1 MDDRTAEAF
10 VKPVVSPQS
19 SLLVRLIFLFG
30 LLVTIPLAVAGVL
43 LSLTGRDSVLSSG
56 EELSR
61 AGEDTFRQSTAQL
74 ARGATR
80 GSENASRQLIDI
92 GQRQLTQ
99 LGKEQVRQS
108 GQVLRDSSKRLSQTA
123 TDTLR
128 SATERMA
135 RTGDT
140 VIGRSNA
147 QLRHLQSRAVE
158 EVSTMLI
165 HEARQA
171 FEETGRQLVA
181 ANQESM
187 ERLVMDLNLERAR
200 RTAEQTQNLLA
211 RTQEIVKQV
220 ATGRLQP
227 PLLASDS
234 ERSRVPVERVVQSWN
249 TRLRQRLP
257 IPILWG
263 RLFVLPDQWI
273 PASEEGATG
282 RGRTPGSAAPGP
294 GKGAPAAPTAP
305 SDPTTSASLD
315 EEEVPLPTAAA
326 TLAAHTSQSAFSG
339 VEFAPEDS
347 RPRITLFVPLPF
359 SGMPAE
365 GGLRPQAV
373 FVVRLSL
380 DFLTRE
386 VSQLFMQESERAP
399 AFVASL
405 TDGQIIAHSDPKRV
419 GTPVLPEEQTLLA
432 AAHDRSMGTMV
443 CPMPGMRH
451 ALCAFATVSPAGDA
465 AAPGGVGTP
474 IGGVGEPVIRPP
486 RLLPPPE
493 ERGLADGPHW
503 VVVALQ
509 PVEEVWA
516 KTEAMRDA
524 IHRAASRAADQ
535 MEAEARRRAA
545 ALVAA
550 SEPRQRRVAAAAA
563 ESIRAENQARVAA
576 AVRSLVR
583 VHGDIAQ
590 TAMRQTERASQTAAT
605 AARQEMAER
614 ARVAAEKATAAMQ
627 EQTSRSSQTGLVRM
641 QQLTSLTANQ
651 AATRMVT
658 HSLWLIAGFL
668 VIALL
673 SAILT
678 ARSLVRPIA
687 QMAAGTAAI
696 ARGDF
701 TRRVPVQSRDELGAL
716 ALAFNDMADAVQ
728 RGRSEL
734 ETSNVTLARET
745 GRMQAIVQSSP
756 DGLVIVDAEDR
767 ATFLNPSARSL
778 LNLPA
783 EIPDAL
789 TFAELRG
796 YLPDRVVDLLA
807 DWARGDESGRADDG
821 AARPSPP
828 EARDLVLEAPH
839 RVLQVRCVPI
849 AGAAGATG
857 SRLIHLHDVTRERE
871 IDEMKSS
878 FVSLVSHEL
887 RTPLTSILGF
897 SSYMLTGKLGPTTDP
912 QRTGLESIHRQAKR
926 LKAIISDFLDLSRI
940 EAGKAEMQSEPVPV
954 ADVARR
960 VIEELRPQAM
970 EKRLRVAFG
979 SACRPAEGIA
989 LADEA
994 RLAQV
999 LTNLLGNAVKFT
1011 EGGGHVEVEVDRQG
1025 GRVQVHVRDTGMGIP
1040 EEELPRIFDRFYQ
1053 VEKVATRKA
1062 GGTGLGLSIV
1072 KDIVE
1077 AMEGTVSVDSRLGVG
1092 TCFTV
1097 SLPAAPGATRA
1108 AESAT
1113 AVDEVE
1119 RVG

>member
-1 MDDRTAEAF
+1 M
-10 VKPVVSPQS
+10 KPVVSPQS

-43 LSLTGRDSVLSSG
+43 LSLTGRESVLSSG
-56 EELSR
+56 AELSR
-61 AGEDTFRQSTAQL
+61 AGEDTFRESTWQL
-74 ARGATR
+74 TRGATR
-80 GSENASRQLIDI
+80 GTKNASRQLIDI
-92 GQRQLTQ
+92 GQRQLTR
-99 LGKEQVRQS
+99 LGQEQVRLS
-108 GQVLRDSSKRLSQTA
+108 GQALRDSSRRLSQTA
-123 TDTLR
+123 TGTLR
-128 SATERMA
+128 NATERMA

-140 VIGRSNA
+140 VIAHSNA
-147 QLRHLQSRAVE
+147 QLLHLQARAVH

-171 FEETGRQLVA
+171 FEETGRQLVV

-220 ATGRLQP
+220 ATGRPQ
-227 PLLASDS
+227 PLLAPPDGD
-234 ERSRVPVERVVQSWN
+234 RSHIPVERVIQSWN
-249 TRLRQRLP
+249 IRLRQRLP

-263 RLFVLPDQWI
+263 RLFVPPDQWV
-273 PASEEGATG
+273 
-282 RGRTPGSAAPGP
+282 P
-294 GKGAPAAPTAP
+294 GKSDPVSSPT
-305 SDPTTSASLD
+305 DPTTSASLD
-315 EEEVPLPTAAA
+315 EDEVPLPTPVAALVA
-326 TLAAHTSQSAFSG
+326 RNGQSGFSA
-339 VEFAPEDS
+339 VEFAPDDS
-347 RPRITLFVPLPF
+347 RPRTTLFVPLPLA
-359 SGMPAE
+359 GLPAE
-365 GGLRPQAV
+365 GGPHLRAV
-373 FVVRLSL
+373 FAVRLSL
-380 DFLTRE
+380 DFLARE
-386 VSQLFMQESERAP
+386 VSQIFMQESERAP

-419 GTPVLPEEQTLLA
+419 GTPALPEEQALLA
-432 AAHDRSMGTMV
+432 AARQSSIGTMV
-443 CPMPGMRH
+443 CRMPGMQH
-451 ALCAFATVSPAGDA
+451 ALCAFATVSAAGDSG
-465 AAPGGVGTP
+465 PP
-474 IGGVGEPVIRPP
+474 IGSGSEAVG
-486 RLLPPPE
+486 RLPGLLIGPE
-493 ERGLADGPHW
+493 GRSLTDGPRW

-509 PVEEVWA
+509 PVEAVRA
-516 KTEAMRDA
+516 KTGAMRDA

-550 SEPRQRRVAAAAA
+550 SEPRQRHVAAVAVAR
-563 ESIRAENQARVAA
+563 IRAENQARVAA
-576 AVRSLVR
+576 AVRSLVQLQ
-583 VHGDIAQ
+583 GGIAQ
-590 TAMRQTERASQTAAT
+590 TAMRQTTRASQTAAT
-605 AARQEMAER
+605 AAQQEMAER
-614 ARVAAEKATAAMQ
+614 ARLAAANATAAMKA
-627 EQTSRSSQTGLVRM
+627 QTSSAARTGLLRM

-651 AATRMVT
+651 AAARMVS

-673 SAILT
+673 SAVLT

-687 QMAAGTAAI
+687 EMAAGTAAI
-696 ARGDF
+696 AEGDF

-728 RGRSEL
+728 RGRTEL
-734 ETSNVTLARET
+734 EASNVTLARET
-745 GRMQAIVQSSP
+745 GRMQAIVESSP
-756 DGLVIVDAEDR
+756 DGLVIVDSEDR

-783 EIPDAL
+783 AIPDAL
-789 TFAELRG
+789 TFADLCG
-796 YLPDRVVDLLA
+796 YLPDRVVTLLS
-807 DWARGDESGRADDG
+807 DWAHEAPGPA
-821 AARPSPP
+821 PSP
-828 EARDLVLEAPH
+828 ARDLVLEAPH
-839 RVLQVRCVPI
+839 RVLQVRCVAI
-849 AGAAGATG
+849 AGEAGATG

-897 SSYMLTGKLGPTTDP
+897 SSYMLTGKLGPTSEP

-940 EAGKAEMQSEPVPV
+940 EAGKAEMRREPVSV
-954 ADVARR
+954 ADVAHR

-970 EKRLRVAFG
+970 EKQLRVVFA
-979 SACRPAEGIA
+979 SACSPVEGIA
-989 LADEA
+989 LADDG

-1011 EGGGHVEVEVDRQG
+1011 EAGGHVEVEVDRRG
-1025 GRVQVHVRDTGMGIP
+1025 DLVRVHVRDTGMGIP
-1040 EEELPRIFDRFYQ
+1040 EEEVPRIFDRFYQ

-1077 AMEGTVSVDSRLGVG
+1077 AMEGTVSVESRLGVG

-1097 SLPAAPGATRA
+1097 SLPAA
-1108 AESAT
+1108 AEMPSEVA